1 MVFASRKS
9 DGQTMV
15 EAALALPFLLFML
28 VGLVYFGRYFFIM
41 SVVNFAS
48 QQGAML
54 AASTPNLQDPSVR
67 DLIRGFS
74 PTGQTANQAS
84 VIYNLFASASLLTG
98 GKQGNLPAGSQVLI
112 LPYDQGTA
120 SPPLPAGAVAVQITY
135 PFQLL
140 GSSSG
145 ISGPVMGFFSDLNIT
160 QQSAA
165 FPLVYQEQ

>member
-98 GKQGNLPAGSQVLI
+98 GN
-112 LPYDQGTA
+112 QGTA